1 MPSKYYAV
9 RKGHKTGIYDNWEE
23 AYKQVRVYSCA
34 EYKGFYSLKQAKL
47 YLEGCNLGLEDIKQD
62 KDTMIAYISGS
73 YSEKLNKY
81 GSGVA
86 ICRHNGMV
94 YEEWDNGENRAA
106 LLLKDIAGEIKAAII
121 AMREIKEMG
130 VKKLIIVYNFEG
142 ISNLINKSRKAE
154 NETEETY
161 VNYYE
166 ENIKDYVDVDF
177 KHIDNCFNEAMYGMA
192 KYLAKYNTY
201 RYC

>member
-9 RKGHKTGIYDNWEE
+9 RKGHKIGIYNNWEE

-47 YLEGCNLGLEDIKQD
+47 YLEGYNLGLEDIKQD

-86 ICRHNGMV
+86 ICRPNGMV
-94 YEEWDNGENRAA
+94 YEEWDNGENRTA

-154 NETEETY
+154 NETEKTY

-166 ENIKDYVDVDF
+166 ENIKNYVDVDF
-177 KHIDNCFNEAMYGMA
+177 KHIDNCFNDAMHGLA
-192 KYLAKYNTY
+192 KYLAKYNAY

>member
-9 RKGHKTGIYDNWEE
+9 RKGHKIGIYNNWEE
-23 AYKQVRVYSCA
+23 AYKQVRVYSCT

-47 YLEGCNLGLEDIKQD
+47 YLEGYNLGLEDIKQD

-154 NETEETY
+154 NEAEEIY

-166 ENIKDYVDVDF
+166 ENIKDYVDVSF
-177 KHIDNCFNEAMYGMA
+177 KHIDNCSNDAMYGRA
-192 KYLAKYNTY
+192 KYLAIYNAY